1 MMTISSGLTASGLA
15 APALNDVLAA
25 LGDRVAPVSM
35 ALERTLPTPADC
47 ADLFAEGGLVRGR
60 TLSSGGPAATSV
72 MLRLVAAAVEAGGW
86 MAVIDV
92 PTLGLD
98 AASELGIALERVV
111 AIDTRRSG
119 SDAGERAG
127 EVDAAVWADVIA
139 AAADGFE
146 VLVTRVPSDVRP
158 STLRKVV
165 TRLQQRG
172 VVMMVVG
179 DPGPL
184 VCDGVIDTGR
194 QVWAGV
200 GAGWGRLERRVVEV
214 TATGRR
220 LPGQRCRT
228 MEFPVPESHGS
239 ESSESPSSESPS
251 SELPVPEPSIHELS
265 TAS

>member
-1 MMTISSGLTASGLA
+1 MTISSAPGL
-15 APALNDVLAA
+15 NEVLAA

-60 TLSSGGPAATSV
+60 TLSTAGPAATTV

-111 AIDTRRSG
+111 AIDTRG
-119 SDAGERAG
+119 ADDVDAG
-127 EVDAAVWADVIA
+127 VWADVVA

-146 VLVTRVPSDVRP
+146 VLVTRVPGDVRP

-172 VVMMVVG
+172 VVMLVVG

-184 VCDGVIDTGR
+184 ACDGVIDTGH

-228 MEFPVPESHGS
+228 MEFPVS
-239 ESSESPSSESPS
+239 EVDGAEVDSAEVDGAEVDSAE
-251 SELPVPEPSIHELS
+251 VDGAPSIHELS

>member
-1 MMTISSGLTASGLA
+1 MTIS
-15 APALNDVLAA
+15 PALNEVLTA
-25 LGDRVAPVSM
+25 LGDRMAPVSM
-35 ALERTLPTPADC
+35 ALERTLPTPVDC
-47 ADLFAEGGLVRGR
+47 ADLFAEGALVRGR
-60 TLSSGGPAATSV
+60 TLSSTGPAATTV

-92 PTLGLD
+92 PTRGLD

-111 AIDTRRSG
+111 AIDTRRA
-119 SDAGERAG
+119 DAGERG
-127 EVDAAVWADVIA
+127 GDVDAGVWADVVA

-146 VLVTRVPSDVRP
+146 VLVTRVPADVRA

-184 VCDGVIDTGR
+184 ACDGVIDTGC
-194 QVWAGV
+194 QVWTGV
-200 GAGWGRLERRVVEV
+200 GAGWGRLERRAVEV

-228 MEFPVPESHGS
+228 MEFPMSV
-239 ESSESPSSESPS
+239 SSSP
-251 SELPVPEPSIHELS
+251 VAEPQVRQLS

>member
-1 MMTISSGLTASGLA
+1 MTISSAPGL
-15 APALNDVLAA
+15 NEVLAA

-35 ALERTLPTPADC
+35 ALERTLPTPTDC

-60 TLSSGGPAATSV
+60 TLSTTGSAATTV

-111 AIDTRRSG
+111 AIDTRGAG
-119 SDAGERAG
+119 SDVGD
-127 EVDAAVWADVIA
+127 VDAGVWADVVA

-146 VLVTRVPSDVRP
+146 VLVTRVPGDVRP

-184 VCDGVIDTGR
+184 ACDGMIDTGH

-200 GAGWGRLERRVVEV
+200 GAGWGRLEQRVVEV
-214 TATGRR
+214 AATGRR

-228 MEFPVPESHGS
+228 MEFPVSKLHVS
-239 ESSESPSSESPS
+239 EADDSGVDDSG
-251 SELPVPEPSIHELS
+251 VDGAPSIPELS

>member
-1 MMTISSGLTASGLA
+1 MTISS
-15 APALNDVLAA
+15 APALNEVLTA

-60 TLSSGGPAATSV
+60 TLSTTGPAATTV

-111 AIDTRRSG
+111 AIDTR
-119 SDAGERAG
+119 DAG
-127 EVDAAVWADVIA
+127 VWADVVA

-146 VLVTRVPSDVRP
+146 VLVTRVPGDVRP

-184 VCDGVIDTGR
+184 ACDGVIDTGH

-200 GAGWGRLERRVVEV
+200 GAGWGRLEQRVVEV

-228 MEFPVPESHGS
+228 MGFPVSESHGS
-239 ESSESPSSESPS
+239 EVDGSEVDGSEV
-251 SELPVPEPSIHELS
+251 EGAPSIPELS

>member
-1 MMTISSGLTASGLA
+1 MTISSALT
-15 APALNDVLAA
+15 APALSEVLTA

-35 ALERTLPTPADC
+35 AFERTLPTPADC
-47 ADLFAEGGLVRGR
+47 AELFAEGGLVRGR
-60 TLSSGGPAATSV
+60 TLSSTGPAATTV

-111 AIDTRRSG
+111 AIDTQ
-119 SDAGERAG
+119 DAG
-127 EVDAAVWADVIA
+127 VWADVVA

-146 VLVTRVPSDVRP
+146 VLVTRVPSEVRP

-184 VCDGVIDTGR
+184 ACDGVIDTGR
-194 QVWAGV
+194 QVWTGV
-200 GAGWGRLERRVVEV
+200 GAGWGRLEQRVVEV
-214 TATGRR
+214 TAAGRR

-228 MEFPVPESHGS
+228 MEFPVPELHHAEADNAEMAGV
-239 ESSESPSSESPS
+239 EMAGVEMAGVEA
-251 SELPVPEPSIHELS
+251 EGAPSIHQLS

>member
-1 MMTISSGLTASGLA
+1 MTISS
-15 APALNDVLAA
+15 APALNEVLTA

-60 TLSSGGPAATSV
+60 TLSSTGPAATTV
-72 MLRLVAAAVEAGGW
+72 MLRLVAAAVEEGGW

-98 AASELGIALERVV
+98 AASELGIALERIV
-111 AIDTRRSG
+111 AIDTRRTG
-119 SDAGERAG
+119 SDTGDIDAG
-127 EVDAAVWADVIA
+127 VWADVVA

-146 VLVTRVPSDVRP
+146 VLVTRVPGDVRP

-184 VCDGVIDTGR
+184 SCDGVIDTGH
-194 QVWAGV
+194 QVWGGV
-200 GAGWGRLERRVVEV
+200 GAGWGRLEHRVVEV

-228 MEFPVPESHGS
+228 MEFPVSGS
-239 ESSESPSSESPS
+239 PA
-251 SELPVPEPSIHELS
+251 LEPSIPELS

>member
-1 MMTISSGLTASGLA
+1 MTISPASA
-15 APALNDVLAA
+15 VSKRPTSALNEVLTA

-35 ALERTLPTPADC
+35 ALERTLPTSVDC

-60 TLSSGGPAATSV
+60 TLSFAGPAATTV

-92 PTLGLD
+92 PSLGLD

-111 AIDTRRSG
+111 AVDTRC
-119 SDAGERAG
+119 AGGANET
-127 EVDAAVWADVIA
+127 DAAVWADVVA

-146 VLVTRVPSDVRP
+146 VLVTRIPGEVRP
-158 STLRKVV
+158 ATLRKVV

-172 VVMMVVG
+172 VVMLVVG

-184 VCDGVIDTGR
+184 VCDGVLDTDH
-194 QVWAGV
+194 QVWSGV
-200 GAGWGRLERRVVEV
+200 GVGWGRLEHRVVDV
-214 TATGRR
+214 TASGRR

-228 MEFPVPESHGS
+228 MEFPVPSPGS
-239 ESSESPSSESPS
+239 APAPAPGP
-251 SELPVPEPSIHELS
+251 LLRGLS

>member
-1 MMTISSGLTASGLA
+1 MTISS
-15 APALNDVLAA
+15 APALNEVLTA

-60 TLSSGGPAATSV
+60 TLSTTGPAATTV

-111 AIDTRRSG
+111 AIDTR
-119 SDAGERAG
+119 DAG
-127 EVDAAVWADVIA
+127 VWADVVA

-146 VLVTRVPSDVRP
+146 VLVTRVPGDVRP

-184 VCDGVIDTGR
+184 ACDGVIDTGH

-200 GAGWGRLERRVVEV
+200 GAGWGRLEQRVVEV

-228 MEFPVPESHGS
+228 MGFPVSESYGS
-239 ESSESPSSESPS
+239 EVDGSEVDGSEV
-251 SELPVPEPSIHELS
+251 EGAPSIPELS